1 VRRLAAAFPSFA
13 IPFYDGK
20 VWVNGQAEDVR
31 KAAAGLPH
39 SKKEKAP
46 TGAGADFST
55 TLIILEP

>member
-39 SKKEKAP
+39 SKKKKP
-46 TGAGADFST
+46 R
-55 TLIILEP
+55 L